1 MPYYNVLKQGYS
13 SLGYKH
19 TEETKKLLFE
29 LAKNRRHSDKTKAL
43 IARALT
49 GENNPFYKKSH
60 SIESKIR
67 IMESK
72 STYPVYIYNSYK
84 ELLVI
89 FPSASSLAKLVKSN
103 QPTLVETIK
112 QKTLLEVNDI

>member
-1 MPYYNVLKQGYS
+1 
-13 SLGYKH
+13 
-19 TEETKKLLFE
+19 
-29 LAKNRRHSDKTKAL
+29 
-43 IARALT
+43 
-49 GENNPFYKKSH
+49 
-60 SIESKIR
+60 
-67 IMESK
+67 MESK

-112 QKTLLEVNDI
+112 QKTLFRGE